1 MDEFEKRWERMKEQL
16 LAQAAGEEPA
26 RVTSTR
32 TLFGIPS
39 TVEQTMERF
48 AGEIEEER
56 AARVAS
62 RRREREELMENHPV
76 LDVADVVALEQ
87 RIADDGTPLSTLMER
102 AGAAVAEAVCNH
114 ADEGSNVT
122 ILAGTGNNGGDGWVA
137 ARLLAESGRNVTLAC
152 PVAAAD
158 LTAEPARS
166 AALEAM
172 EYVEAHTEA
181 DEDEDA
187 GSEGAAG
194 SDEAACDD
202 AAAGSEGTASS
213 EEAAGEAAAAGS
225 DEDEAAAEDETAG
238 SLKVLVAPTEAQV
251 ARAIGGAKVV
261 VDALVG
267 TGFESRMLRDPIDS
281 WVRTLSGV
289 RGMTTTGSGPCV
301 VACDVPSGVN
311 AQTGTAARRYVKA
324 DETITM
330 LVLKPGLLTGIGAR
344 AAGEVTVAELCDVG
358 KYL

>member
-1 MDEFEKRWERMKEQL
+1 MDEFEKRWERMREQL

-87 RIADDGTPLSTLMER
+87 RIADDGTPLSTLMEQ

-172 EYVEAHTEA
+172 EYVDAHTDA

-187 GSEGAAG
+187 GSEGDAG
-194 SDEAACDD
+194 SGDD
-202 AAAGSEGTASS
+202 AAAGSEG
-213 EEAAGEAAAAGS
+213 AADA
-225 DEDEAAAEDETAG
+225 DEAAAEDETAG

-289 RGMTTTGSGPCV
+289 RGMTTTGSGPHV

>member
-1 MDEFEKRWERMKEQL
+1 MDEFEKRWERMREQL

-187 GSEGAAG
+187 GSEGAADA
-194 SDEAACDD
+194 DEAAAED
-202 AAAGSEGTASS
+202 
-213 EEAAGEAAAAGS
+213 EAADAGS

-289 RGMTTTGSGPCV
+289 RGMTTTGSGPHV

-324 DETITM
+324 DETIAM